1 MRFQDLTAARACS
14 ISTCKQVHGN
24 NAEERC
30 IHVHTRID
38 DTAICEG
45 LGNGKQTT
53 QTEFGPRI
61 LTSNALTGQQP
72 KQLLNLGKAGLAFG
86 LLLAY
91 SQ

>member
-1 MRFQDLTAARACS
+1 MANRPHRQS
-14 ISTCKQVHGN
+14 S
-24 NAEERC
+24 
-30 IHVHTRID
+30 
-38 DTAICEG
+38 
-45 LGNGKQTT
+45 
-53 QTEFGPRI
+53 GPRI